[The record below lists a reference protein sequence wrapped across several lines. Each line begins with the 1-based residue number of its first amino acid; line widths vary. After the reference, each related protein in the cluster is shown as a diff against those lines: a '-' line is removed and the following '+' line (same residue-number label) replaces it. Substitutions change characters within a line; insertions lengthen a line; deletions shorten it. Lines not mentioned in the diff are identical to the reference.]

1 MSVNIYE
8 DKLQHASI
16 FGKDVLCTN
25 WWILRETVPQ
35 GWYCY
40 DLKDTISRPGKPME
54 LVDWTSGGHVK
65 TVLSP
70 LQLKRPDPR
79 SRRVED
85 DFYLHGEELTLAEYC
100 EVHGLECPTDNR
112 RFIPRSASPDEAE
125 LFYALSPE
133 DDKKLGTIGHVRM
146 DFGRSGREFWHTWH
160 PRGPEELNGPA
171 FKAELTEVVDEL
183 RRCGPL
189 ERYPRFR
196 ENGGCTSNLYRLR
209 KD

>member
-70 LQLKRPDPR
+70 LQLKRPDTR

-112 RFIPRSASPDEAE
+112 RC
-125 LFYALSPE
+125 
-133 DDKKLGTIGHVRM
+133 
-146 DFGRSGREFWHTWH
+146 GREFWHTWH